1 MSIEIDDESRT
12 INDIDLVEGIF
23 FNSMISLIQ
32 QKSVKTSWIQKGR
45 LPEHITWSV
54 MKIRPTHV
62 RDLAMIMFLM
72 EQDTKQNFVLSSDTK
87 PGTPVK
93 QSELYIS
100 ENTWSFV
107 KTLGAASSRLVGNRL
122 QVSQGAL
129 SAEGIPFLD
138 KDRCTFQDWL
148 LINSILDDPD
158 TDSRSISFVPE
169 LTQSITDCY
178 RQNLDL

>member
-1 MSIEIDDESRT
+1 MSIEIDDEART
-12 INDIDLVEGIF
+12 INDIDLIEGIF

-100 ENTWSFV
+100 ENTWSFAE
-107 KTLGAASSRLVGNRL
+107 TLGTVSSKLVDGL
-122 QVSQGAL
+122 FVTSPGAL
-129 SAEGIPFLD
+129 SVDGIPFLD

-148 LINSILDDPD
+148 LISSILENPVSTLQPNSPILD
-158 TDSRSISFVPE
+158 
-169 LTQSITDCY
+169 LTQSIVDCH
-178 RQNLDL
+178 R